1 MKITALRNK
10 MRIGEITQS
19 NTLYELEKWAKRN
32 IPLLED
38 GSMDA
43 ERLSQTLL
51 QKAIAKFKKQ
61 PGPSEEKNEKM
72 EEYMAKLE
80 HMLGK
85 EEEVEK
91 STLQKFFGFFRA
103 HPRMIGLG
111 VMILMLLS
119 PILPQIAI
127 IGLSLEKI
135 LSVILAGLYAI
146 DIASPT
152 VKTALEI

>member
-1 MKITALRNK
+1 

-119 PILPQIAI
+119 PVLPQIAV

-135 LSVILAGLYAI
+135 LSVTLAGLYAI

-152 VKTALEI
+152 IKTALEV

>member
-1 MKITALRNK
+1 

-85 EEEVEK
+85 EEVEK

-119 PILPQIAI
+119 PMLPSIAVV
-127 IGLSLEKI
+127 GLSLEKI
-135 LSVILAGLYAI
+135 LSMILAGLYAM
-146 DIASPT
+146 DIASHG
-152 VKTALEI
+152 VKTSIEL

>member
-1 MKITALRNK
+1 

-19 NTLYELEKWAKRN
+19 ETLYELKKWAQSQV
-32 IPLLED
+32 PLLED
-38 GSMDA
+38 GMSA
-43 ERLSQTLL
+43 EKVSKSIL
-51 QKAIAKFKKQ
+51 QRAIAKFKKQ
-61 PGPSEEKNEKM
+61 PEPSEEKNKEM
-72 EEYMAKLE
+72 EEYMAQLE

-91 STLQKFFGFFRA
+91 STLKKFFGFFRS

-119 PILPQIAI
+119 PMLPSIAI

-135 LSVILAGLYAI
+135 LSITLAGLYAI
-146 DIASPT
+146 DIASPA

>member
-1 MKITALRNK
+1 

-19 NTLYELEKWAKRN
+19 ETLYELKKWAQSQV
-32 IPLLED
+32 PLLED
-38 GSMDA
+38 GMSA
-43 ERLSQTLL
+43 EKVSKSIL
-51 QKAIAKFKKQ
+51 QRAIAKFKKQ
-61 PGPSEEKNEKM
+61 PEPSEEKNKEM
-72 EEYMAKLE
+72 EEYMAQLE
-80 HMLGK
+80 HMLGS
-85 EEEVEK
+85 EEKVEK
-91 STLQKFFGFFRA
+91 TVLQKFFGFFRA

-135 LSVILAGLYAI
+135 LSVTLAGLYAI

-152 VKTALEI
+152 IKTALEI

>member
-1 MKITALRNK
+1 

-119 PILPQIAI
+119 PMLPSIAFV
-127 IGLSLEKI
+127 GLSLEKI
-135 LSVILAGLYAI
+135 LSMILAGLYAM
-146 DIASPT
+146 DIASPG
-152 VKTALEI
+152 VKTSIEL

>member
-1 MKITALRNK
+1 

-61 PGPSEEKNEKM
+61 PGP
-72 EEYMAKLE
+72 
-80 HMLGK
+80 
-85 EEEVEK
+85 
-91 STLQKFFGFFRA
+91 
-103 HPRMIGLG
+103 
-111 VMILMLLS
+111 
-119 PILPQIAI
+119 
-127 IGLSLEKI
+127 
-135 LSVILAGLYAI
+135 
-146 DIASPT
+146 
-152 VKTALEI
+152 